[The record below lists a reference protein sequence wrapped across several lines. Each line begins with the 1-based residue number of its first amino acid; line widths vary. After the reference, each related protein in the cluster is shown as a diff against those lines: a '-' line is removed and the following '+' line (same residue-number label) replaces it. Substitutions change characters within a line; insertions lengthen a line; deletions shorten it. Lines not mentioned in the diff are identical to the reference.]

1 MRTVIIRPAPV
12 PAVPALRPALAAGL
26 AAPLLGLALGLSAC
40 GPSPREPTGG
50 STAPLVVAADGV
62 LCDLTT
68 RLAGP
73 DLRVRC
79 LLAPGDDPHQFRLT
93 PAQKRDLAG
102 AALVLINGY
111 GLTPS
116 VAGLPGAVPIA
127 ELAVPESPQLPGPA
141 QPVPPTAGGH
151 DDHDHANHDHGNH
164 DHGNQDPHVWHDPR
178 QASAMVRLVGE
189 RLARLAPTAAAAI
202 QRRASTMTSQLTA
215 LDQWNSRQLATIP
228 RDANG
233 QAPPL
238 ASGHRAFTSLA
249 RRYGLREL
257 AVVDGSSSSTSLR
270 PQAFEAVVRQL
281 QQERVPVLFAEQ
293 QPAPRNL
300 ERISTLSDVPL
311 AAEPLLADG
320 LAAGSDGAGNL
331 LLTLTGN
338 TCAIA
343 EGLGGQ
349 CDRKGQRL
357 LIRQWEAIR

>member
-1 MRTVIIRPAPV
+1 VAQTHQLQLSPNQSQQ
-12 PAVPALRPALAAGL
+12 LRQA
-26 AAPLLGLALGLSAC
+26 
-40 GPSPREPTGG
+40 R
-50 STAPLVVAADGV
+50 
-62 LCDLTT
+62 
-68 RLAGP
+68 
-73 DLRVRC
+73 
-79 LLAPGDDPHQFRLT
+79 
-93 PAQKRDLAG
+93 
-102 AALVLINGY
+102 LVLINGY

-189 RLARLAPTAAAAI
+189 RLARLAPTAAPAI
-202 QRRASTMTSQLTA
+202 RRRASTMTSQLAA

-300 ERISTLSDVPL
+300 ERISTLSGVPL

-320 LAAGSDGAGNL
+320 LAAGSNGAGNL

>member
-1 MRTVIIRPAPV
+1 M
-12 PAVPALRPALAAGL
+12 
-26 AAPLLGLALGLSAC
+26 
-40 GPSPREPTGG
+40 
-50 STAPLVVAADGV
+50 VVAADGV

-116 VAGLPGAVPIA
+116 VAGLPGAVPVA
-127 ELAVPESPQLPGPA
+127 ELAVPESPQLPGAA
-141 QPVPPTAGGH
+141 QPLPPTAGGH
-151 DDHDHANHDHGNH
+151 DHDHHDHGS
-164 DHGNQDPHVWHDPR
+164 QDPHVWHDPR
-178 QASAMVRLVGE
+178 QASAMVRLVSE
-189 RLARLAPTAAAAI
+189 RLAQLAPTAAPAI
-202 QRRASTMTSQLTA
+202 RRRASTMTTLLAA
-215 LDQWNSRQLATIP
+215 LDQWNRRQLATIP

-257 AVVDGSSSSTSLR
+257 AIVDGSSSSNSLR

-281 QQERVPVLFAEQ
+281 KQERVPILFAEQ

-300 ERISTLSDVPL
+300 ERISSLSGVPL
-311 AAEPLLADG
+311 AAQPLLADG
-320 LAAGSDGAGNL
+320 LAAGSDGDGNL

-349 CDRKGQRL
+349 CDRKGQRQ

>member
-1 MRTVIIRPAPV
+1 MRTVIIHPIPGS
-12 PAVPALRPALAAGL
+12 AVPALRPALTAGL
-26 AAPLLGLALGLSAC
+26 APPLLGLALGLSAC
-40 GPSPREPTGG
+40 GSSPLEPTGG
-50 STAPLVVAADGV
+50 RTAPLVVAADGV

-93 PAQKRDLAG
+93 PAQKRDLTG
-102 AALVLINGY
+102 ASLVLINGY
-111 GLTPS
+111 GLTPA
-116 VAGLPGAVPIA
+116 VAALPGAVAIA

-141 QPVPPTAGGH
+141 QPLPPTSADHGH
-151 DDHDHANHDHGNH
+151 DDHGHH

-189 RLARLAPTAAAAI
+189 RLARLAPTDAAAI
-202 QRRASTMTSQLTA
+202 RRRASTMTSLLAA
-215 LDQWNSRQLATIP
+215 LDQWNGRQLATIP

-257 AVVDGSSSSTSLR
+257 AVVDGSSSSKSLR

-281 QQERVPVLFAEQ
+281 KQERVPILFAEQ

-300 ERISTLSDVPL
+300 ERISALSGVPM

-320 LAAGSDGAGNL
+320 LAAGSDGDGDL
-331 LLTLTGN
+331 MLTLTGN

-349 CDRKGQRL
+349 CDREGQRQ